1 MWVSKILKFQQH
13 ELFTQEAFHEY
24 NRRMTEYQPH
34 VVNTDMPQ
42 NIWNHSQLAIEAIYR
57 RRDKNCYS
65 HLHKQLNFVNKH
77 GTIL

>member
-42 NIWNHSQLAIEAIYR
+42 NI
-57 RRDKNCYS
+57 
-65 HLHKQLNFVNKH
+65 
-77 GTIL
+77 